1 MFLQGMTVRGSTGL
15 LTNNSN
21 IKELQTTTNIC
32 NINQLLYRVRNGS
45 TCKQH
50 TLQLPEVLLVSRSS
64 RPDAHKVLLLGP
76 EMKLLSLMQ
85 KHLHCRGGKRTFI
98 GVDQFTE
105 N

>member
-1 MFLQGMTVRGSTGL
+1 MIIQSQ
-15 LTNNSN
+15 
-21 IKELQTTTNIC
+21 K
-32 NINQLLYRVRNGS
+32 GS

-64 RPDAHKVLLLGP
+64 RQDAHKVLLLAP
-76 EMKLLSLMQ
+76 EMKLLSLVQ